1 MAKNIIC
8 NTKCEQI
15 LTISFEYL
23 VTKVNNELRNNAE
36 DGIHSIESCDVVC
49 SDHFTNGNATKTDIC
64 SPKQSRLPN
73 CHSNMTSV
81 PSSIK
86 DSGKI
91 KAHGKLVLSEF
102 QTRTANEDVK
112 SKIKRDQEISLAVTL
127 VVIAIV
133 FICCQSV
140 KLITDVYELLNCD
153 RPSNN
158 QTSSTNLG

>member
-1 MAKNIIC
+1 M
-8 NTKCEQI
+8 
-15 LTISFEYL
+15 TISFERL
-23 VTKVNNELRNNAE
+23 GTKPNNELRNNAE
-36 DGIHSIESCDVVC
+36 DGGHSIESCDVVC
-49 SDHFTNGNATKTDIC
+49 SDTFTNGNARKRDVS
-64 SPKQSRLPN
+64 SPERSKLSD
-73 CHSNMTSV
+73 CHGNMTSV
-81 PSSIK
+81 PSSVE

-91 KAHGKLVLSEF
+91 KAHGKLILSEF

-112 SKIKRDQEISLAVTL
+112 SKIRRDQEISLAVTL

-158 QTSSTNLG
+158 QTTSTNLG

>member
-1 MAKNIIC
+1 MKIC
-8 NTKCEQI
+8 FAYLGTK
-15 LTISFEYL
+15 L
-23 VTKVNNELRNNAE
+23 NNELTNNAE
-36 DGIHSIESCDVVC
+36 DGTHSFESGDVVC
-49 SDHFTNGNATKTDIC
+49 SDHYTNGKARKRDIS
-64 SPKQSRLPN
+64 SPKRSKLSN

-81 PSSIK
+81 PTSVE

-91 KAHGKLVLSEF
+91 KDHGKLILSEF
-102 QTRTANEDVK
+102 QTRAANEDVK
-112 SKIKRDQEISLAVTL
+112 YKIRRDQEISLAVTL

-153 RPSNN
+153 RTYNN

>member
-1 MAKNIIC
+1 MNRDNFFKYLG
-8 NTKCEQI
+8 TKP
-15 LTISFEYL
+15 
-23 VTKVNNELRNNAE
+23 NNDLRNNVE
-36 DGIHSIESCDVVC
+36 DGAHSIESCDVVC
-49 SDHFTNGNATKTDIC
+49 SDHFKNGNARKRDIC
-64 SPKQSRLPN
+64 SPKRSRLSS

-81 PSSIK
+81 PQSVE

-91 KAHGKLVLSEF
+91 KAHGKLILSEF

-112 SKIKRDQEISLAVTL
+112 SKIKREQEISLAVTL